1 MRKTYGGA
9 VLVTAAALALSSPLR
24 AQLPQP
30 GPEHEHFKQLVGTW
44 DATVKTGFG
53 PGESKGT
60 MVYKLD
66 VGGLWLVGN
75 FKGDFGGM
83 PFQGKGLDTYDPV
96 SKKYVGVWIDSMSTM
111 PMTMTGELDKNTG
124 TMTMTGEGRG
134 MDGKMQKMKSVTK
147 MEDKDNITFTMYGPG
162 PDGKEAMMI
171 TIHYKRHS

>member
-1 MRKTYGGA
+1 MRKIYGWA
-9 VLVTAAALALSSPLR
+9 VLVTAAALTASAGAM
-24 AQLPQP
+24 AQFPQP
-30 GPEHEHFKQLVGTW
+30 GPEHERLKQLQGTW

-75 FKGDFGGM
+75 FNSDFGGM
-83 PFQGKGLDTYDPV
+83 PFEGKGLDTYDPIT
-96 SKKYVGVWIDSMSTM
+96 KKYVGVWVDSMSTM

-124 TMTMTGEGRG
+124 TMTMVGEGRG

-162 PDGKEAMMI
+162 PDGKEAMML
-171 TIHYKRHS
+171 TIHYKRRS